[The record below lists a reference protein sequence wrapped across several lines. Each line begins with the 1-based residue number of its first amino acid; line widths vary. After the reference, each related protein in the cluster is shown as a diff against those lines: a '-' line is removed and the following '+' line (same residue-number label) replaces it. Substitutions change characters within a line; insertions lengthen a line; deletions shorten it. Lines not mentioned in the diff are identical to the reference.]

1 MEELQIPERLEAIE
15 ERGYILEITPHNQL
29 DNGYSD
35 AVESGDINLI
45 TYTATIYN
53 VSIERNYGAASK
65 DTFYEALLWGLE
77 TAESLK

>member
-1 MEELQIPERLEAIE
+1 MEELQKRLEAIE
-15 ERGYILEITPHNQL
+15 ARGYILEITPHNQV
-29 DNGYSD
+29 DNGYLD

-53 VSIERNYGAASK
+53 VSIERSYGATSK

-77 TAESLK
+77 TAENLQ

>member
-1 MEELQIPERLEAIE
+1 MDELQKRLEAIE
-15 ERGYILEITPHNQL
+15 ARGYILEITPHNQL

-35 AVESGDINLI
+35 AVKSGDVKLI

-53 VSIERNYGAASK
+53 VSIERNFGAASK

-77 TAESLK
+77 TAESLQ